1 MGLTYFFKNL
11 YQNNRFLGNSGP
23 SVLWSTLDSCGCNVN
38 RNVVLTKLS
47 DNVDHTSIDGG
58 MVTNFQKG
66 VGLQF

>member
-1 MGLTYFFKNL
+1 MELTYFFKNL

-23 SVLWSTLDSCGCNVN
+23 SVLWSTLDLCGCNVN